1 MTSSD
6 QDKEKPSSQDR
17 IEEIKKE
24 AQEDPTAYY
33 AQSDAKETFNE
44 EVELSKP
51 VPSVEKAAEEMNMLR
66 AVAYLGFGLA
76 ALAIVFIL
84 FFIRD
89 LDDRVG
95 GVDSA
100 VNSLEDKIAP
110 LKKEIKAS
118 LDKVNAEIIGIKSK
132 MDDGERRLAVMELKR
147 ALVAVQ
153 AMELSN
159 NPEVQA
165 KSSQVIAS
173 IQSLLGE
180 FGAGETPAPAT
191 PVVQAPAGEIK
202 VEEAPPIELPVV
214 ELEPQEDAPATEER
228 TEEPVAEEAAS
239 EPEPT
244 PEIEEIVEETAG
256 DGEEEGGDEEEE
268 EEDDD
273 E

>member
-6 QDKEKPSSQDR
+6 QNKDNSSPQDR

-24 AQEDPTAYY
+24 EQEDPTAYY
-33 AQSDAKETFNE
+33 SQGDAKDGFNE
-44 EVELSKP
+44 EAELSKP
-51 VPSVEKAAEEMNMLR
+51 VAPVEKAQEEMNLLR

-100 VNSLEDKIAP
+100 VNSLEEKIAP
-110 LKKEIKAS
+110 LKKEVRDS
-118 LDKVNAEIIGIKSK
+118 LARVSADIIGIKSK
-132 MDDGERRLAVMELKR
+132 MNDSERRLAVMELKR

-153 AMELSN
+153 NMATSDS
-159 NPEVQA
+159 PEMNA
-165 KSSQVIAS
+165 KSSQVVAS

-180 FGAGETPAPAT
+180 FGAGEPQTAAPAGN
-191 PVVQAPAGEIK
+191 APAGEVI
-202 VEEAPPIELPVV
+202 VQEAPPIELPVV
-214 ELEPQEDAPATEER
+214 ETEEHAPPAEEHA
-228 TEEPVAEEAAS
+228 EEPVAEEAAP
-239 EPEPT
+239 EPEAT
-244 PEIEEIVEETAG
+244 PEIEEVAEEAS
-256 DGEEEGGDEEEE
+256 DDEASDEEEGGEDEED
-268 EEDDD
+268 EEDD